1 MYLLPYR
8 SEWSV
13 SRDKVLECQWPEM
26 CGGHCDVPR
35 FLLAGLS
42 RVCPLPCTLPVQLP
56 ASSCAL
62 LLGSYPTGQLW
73 KGTVFLLCLYTA
85 CTIGLWSVVPRW
97 CKVTNTEKMVTDFKL
112 TFVFVA
118 FTCYLKTTCADF
130 NTSCL
135 WYLHVM
141 HLIQINYFQFHV
153 LLHYHHVFVL
163 VFVLGAGA
171 ATVSALW
178 LSCPKCLFRTK
189 SKWWATSKGFFCIS
203 VMFSFR
209 CLLSLC
215 CYKFAIIYPLLHTL
229 STPLAVVQQ
238 YLLVCFWCGC
248 NRRIK
253 SQHAVFC

>member
-13 SRDKVLECQWPEM
+13 SGEEVLECQWPEICVVGTVM
-26 CGGHCDVPR
+26 CQDFC
-35 FLLAGLS
+35 LLAWAES
-42 RVCPLPCTLPVQLP
+42 VCCLAFCLCSCLHLP
-56 ASSCAL
+56 ALSCWAHIPQ
-62 LLGSYPTGQLW
+62 GSWG
-73 KGTVFLLCLYTA
+73 KGLCYCCVCTPA
-85 CTIGLWSVVPRW
+85 CTVGLWSVVPRW
-97 CKVTNTEKMVTDFKL
+97 CKVTNTGKMVTDFKL

-141 HLIQINYFQFHV
+141 HLIQRNDFQFHV
-153 LLHYHHVFVL
+153 LLHYHHVFGL

-171 ATVSALW
+171 AAVSVLW
-178 LSCPKCLFRTK
+178 LSHPKCLFRTK

-209 CLLSLC
+209 CFLSLC

-229 STPLAVVQQ
+229 S
-238 YLLVCFWCGC
+238 GC
-248 NRRIK
+248 SKAIFV
-253 SQHAVFC
+253 SVFLMWV